1 GPNGAGKTTLIRLLL
16 GLTSANSGSMSIL
29 GMEVPKER
37 ERALARVGAIVDEP
51 RFFPHLSGKDNLRYI
66 ASARG
71 KQSVK
76 RIDNCLNRVGL
87 SEKAKEPVKKY
98 SLGMR
103 GRLGIAACLLGD
115 PELLILDEP
124 MNGLDPAGMQELRAF
139 ISSFIG
145 EGRTVILSSHLL
157 DEVEKTCQY
166 VAIVDSGK
174 IVVQSSIAEL
184 AQRGKVQIIVSTS
197 QPEAVSSVVSQVQ
210 GVESLAIVGETLVVT
225 PLDNVDS
232 KLLAST
238 LNKYIITSGY
248 DIFGLSIQLQR
259 LEERFLEVTHSLGGN
274 LGGSF

>member
-1 GPNGAGKTTLIRLLL
+1 
-16 GLTSANSGSMSIL
+16 
-29 GMEVPKER
+29 
-37 ERALARVGAIVDEP
+37 
-51 RFFPHLSGKDNLRYI
+51 
-66 ASARG
+66 
-71 KQSVK
+71 
-76 RIDNCLNRVGL
+76 
-87 SEKAKEPVKKY
+87 
-98 SLGMR
+98 MR

-139 ISSFIG
+139 IKGFVG

-174 IVVQSSIAEL
+174 IIVQSSIAEL
-184 AQRGKVQIIVSTS
+184 AQRGKIQIIVSTS
-197 QPEAVSSVVSQVQ
+197 QPDAVSSLVTQVQ
-210 GVESLAIVGETLVVT
+210 GVESSSIVGETLVIT

-259 LEERFLEVTHSLGGN
+259 LEERFLEVTHPLGGKS
-274 LGGSF
+274 GGSF